1 MLRNFFVCKI
11 QCELSCPKSTQKD
24 LGLLK
29 NARQVWIWIWIKI
42 GIEIARSVKLLL
54 QCKKQ
59 LSSDEVK
66 SSFNHASPFNLSEI
80 LFVGGIWPTSVA
92 FPMLPGVDRIGC
104 YDLIKIQFNC
114 NLTPV
119 LNMNLD

>member
-1 MLRNFFVCKI
+1 MHARFGFGFGLRL
-11 QCELSCPKSTQKD
+11 ELRLPGQLSSYY
-24 LGLLK
+24 
-29 NARQVWIWIWIKI
+29 
-42 GIEIARSVKLLL
+42 SVK
-54 QCKKQ
+54 KKQ

-114 NLTPV
+114 DLTPV